1 MSNDQARSALAK
13 VKKHNKHGGV
23 QAAEAERR
31 LELLCVHGNLRE
43 ILAVVARDE
52 LVTNLDVWRYPD
64 GGTTA
69 LINCKT
75 CRRHWR
81 LPMARLRERVDARH
95 GLEKVAISELAVEAS
110 GLLPGGA
117 YFDQSAVRFDWVVNR
132 AS

>member
-1 MSNDQARSALAK
+1 MGCRVDGFARIGQVVSEVHVRQIK
-13 VKKHNKHGGV
+13 QVPRS
-23 QAAEAERR
+23 ERR

-64 GGTTA
+64 DLATVS
-69 LINCKT
+69 INCKT

-95 GLEKVAISELAVEAS
+95 GLEKVAISELAAEAS
-110 GLLPGGA
+110 WL
-117 YFDQSAVRFDWVVNR
+117 D
-132 AS
+132 